1 MICEQKMT
9 NKIDRRNLLKLM
21 GWSSASLGL
30 AACGNPPEAGTTTVE
45 SYSEPRDF
53 MVPGVGVYYASTCTL
68 CEAGCGIKGR
78 VREGRILKLEGSP
91 ESAISKGR
99 LCGLGQASVQH
110 HYNPDRLKEPLLR
123 QDGQLKPVTW
133 DKALSLIAEKTK
145 DARGKFAFLTG
156 PMSGHL
162 KVLVQNYTEALG
174 SKNHFVYDLLANT
187 ANRFAAEK
195 VYGVANPQVQI
206 AKAKLILSFGA
217 DFLNCWASPVHFSA
231 EYAQFRKA
239 NDGKARGVLIQAEP
253 KMTLTGANADR
264 WIAIKPGSEGAFAL
278 GLVNALL
285 DDARYAK
292 NLNSSSPAGASAIAD
307 AARKYDK
314 ARVVRE
320 TGVSEE
326 AFGRVLALLRERSPS
341 LVLSGPSAE
350 GHVHGAQNA
359 AAIMLLNVVLGNA
372 GKTITAPA
380 KIPFPQ
386 MVAATGD
393 TSALI
398 AFNEALGQGHLSTVF
413 IYDANPVFTAP
424 GFMKVRENLAK
435 AAFKVAFAHYR
446 DETAEEADLVLPLD
460 SALEDWG
467 THIAAYQP
475 DGVQIHMQQP
485 LMERLYAQGT
495 RSLGDVLLILLKQ
508 QQPQEYGPFPDYYA
522 YLKSAMIKNKA
533 AFKDSPADDEEF
545 WYQALSHGVV
555 NVAKPEPQ
563 QLPASPAALDLEL
576 PKPAEE
582 DPHYPL
588 RLVPSVRANFRDGK
602 HANLPWLQETPD
614 PLTTIVWDSWVEIH
628 PKTAERMGIAE
639 GDILEVV
646 SKSGSIRTQ
655 AYLFPGLEQGTV
667 AIPIGNGH
675 EAMGRYAKGT
685 GVNPLKILDPVF
697 EKSTGELA
705 LYATRVKVLK
715 TDERRVVVKDEGW
728 RPGSLNTQQG
738 RKIVATLAADKVKL
752 FAEE

>member
-1 MICEQKMT
+1 MRGYGLRLGADGKM
-9 NKIDRRNLLKLM
+9 NNIDRRNLLKLL
-21 GWSSASLGL
+21 GWSSASLSL
-30 AACGNPPEAGTTTVE
+30 AACGNPPDAGTETVE

-123 QDGQLKPVTW
+123 QDGQLKPTSW
-133 DKALSLIAEKTK
+133 EKALGLIAEKTK
-145 DARGKFAFLTG
+145 DAGGKFAFLTG

-174 SKNHFVYDLLANT
+174 SKNHFVYDLLGSRPNQL
-187 ANRFAAEK
+187 AAEK
-195 VYGVANPQVQI
+195 VYGIANPQFHI

-217 DFLNCWASPVHFSA
+217 DFLNCWGSPVYFSA

-264 WIAIKPGSEGAFAL
+264 WIAIKPGSEGVFAL
-278 GLVNALL
+278 GLAGALL
-285 DDARYAK
+285 EDARYAK
-292 NLNSSSPAGASAIAD
+292 NVPASVSD
-307 AARKYDK
+307 AVRKYDK

-326 AFGRVLALLRERSPS
+326 VFGRVLTALREHSPS

-359 AAIMLLNVVLGNA
+359 AAIMLLNIVLGNV

-386 MVAATGD
+386 MVPAGGD

-398 AFNEALGQGHLSTVF
+398 AFNEALGQGRLQTVF
-413 IYDANPVFTAP
+413 TYDANPVFTAP
-424 GFMKVRENLAK
+424 GFMKLRENLAK

-467 THIAAYQP
+467 THVAAYQP
-475 DGVQIHMQQP
+475 EGVQVHMQQP
-485 LMERLYAQGT
+485 LMERLYPEGT
-495 RSLGDVLLILLKQ
+495 RSLGDVLLALLKQ
-508 QQPQEYGPFPDYYA
+508 QRPQEYGSFPDYYA
-522 YLKSAMIKNKA
+522 YLKSAMIGNKA
-533 AFKDSPADDEEF
+533 MFQDAAADGEEF
-545 WYQALSHGVV
+545 WYQTLSHGVL
-555 NVAKPEPQ
+555 NAAKPEPQ
-563 QLPASPAALDLEL
+563 QLSPNPAAVDLDL
-576 PKPAEE
+576 PKPPDE

-588 RLVPSVRANFRDGK
+588 RLVPSVRASFRDGR

-614 PLTTIVWDSWVEIH
+614 PLTTIVWDSWLEIH
-628 PKTAERMGIAE
+628 PKTAERLGIAE

-646 SKSGSIRTQ
+646 SKSGTLKTQ
-655 AYLFPGLEQGTV
+655 AYLFPGLEPGTV

-675 EAMGRYAKGT
+675 DAMGRYAKGV
-685 GVNPLKILDPVF
+685 GVNPLKILDPAF
-697 EKSTGELA
+697 EKSTGDLA
-705 LYATRVKVLK
+705 LYATRVTLRK
-715 TDERRVVVKDEGW
+715 TGERRTVVKDEGW
-728 RPGSLNTQQG
+728 RPGAVNTQLG
-738 RKIVATLAADKVKL
+738 RKIVATVAADKVKV

>member
-1 MICEQKMT
+1 MNNI
-9 NKIDRRNLLKLM
+9 NRRKLLKLL
-21 GWSSASLGL
+21 GWSSASLAVAG
-30 AACGNPPEAGTTTVE
+30 CGNPPESGTTAAE
-45 SYSEPRDF
+45 AYSEPRDF

-91 ESAISKGR
+91 ESAISRGR

-123 QDGQLKPVTW
+123 QNGSLQPTTW

-145 DARGKFAFLTG
+145 DAGEKFAFLTG
-156 PMSGHL
+156 PLSGHL
-162 KVLVQNYTEALG
+162 KVLVQNYAEALG
-174 SKNHFVYDLLANT
+174 SKNHFVYDLLAAKVSRT
-187 ANRFAAEK
+187 AAEK
-195 VYGVANPQVQI
+195 IYGVSTPHFQM

-217 DFLNCWASPVHFSA
+217 DFLNCWESPVHFSA
-231 EYAQFRKA
+231 QYAEFRKA
-239 NDGKARGVLIQAEP
+239 NEGKARGVLIQAEP

-264 WIAIKPGSEGAFAL
+264 WIAIKPGSEGVFAL

-285 DDARYAK
+285 EDARYSK
-292 NLNSSSPAGASAIAD
+292 NVPASIAD
-307 AARKYDK
+307 AVRKYDK
-314 ARVVRE
+314 ARVSRE

-326 AFGRVLALLRERSPS
+326 VFGRVVALLRERSPS

-350 GHVHGAQNA
+350 GHEHGVQNA
-359 AAIMLLNVVLGNA
+359 AAIMLLNVALGNI
-372 GKTITAPA
+372 GKTIAAPA

-386 MVAATGD
+386 MAPAGGD

-398 AFNEALGQGHLSTVF
+398 ELNQALSQGRLQTVF
-413 IYDANPVFTAP
+413 IYDVNPVFTAP
-424 GFMKVRENLAK
+424 GFMKLRDNLKK
-435 AAFKVAFAHYR
+435 AAFKVVFASYL
-446 DETAEEADLVLPLD
+446 DETAAEADLVLPLD

-467 THIAAYQP
+467 THVAAYQP

-485 LMERLYAQGT
+485 LMERLYAEGT
-495 RSLGDVLLILLKQ
+495 RSAGDVLLTLLKQ
-508 QQPQEYGPFPDYYA
+508 QRPREYNQFPDYYA
-522 YLKSAMIKNKA
+522 YLKSAMLKNKS
-533 AFKDSPADDEEF
+533 AFKDAPADDEEF
-545 WYQALSHGVV
+545 WYQTLSHGVL
-555 NVAKPEPQ
+555 NVSNPEPRQ
-563 QLPASPAALDLEL
+563 ISPNPGALDLDL
-576 PKPAEE
+576 PKPAEQ
-582 DPHYPL
+582 DPHYPMQ
-588 RLVPSVRANFRDGK
+588 LVPSVRANFRDGR

-614 PLTTIVWDSWVEIH
+614 PLTTVVWGSWLEIH

-639 GDILEVV
+639 GDILEVM
-646 SKSGSIRTQ
+646 SKSGTIKAQ

-675 EAMGRYAKGT
+675 EAMGRYAKGI

-705 LYATRVKVLK
+705 LYATRVMLRK
-715 TDERRVVVKDEGW
+715 TDESRTVVKDEGW
-728 RPGSLNTQQG
+728 RPGAVNTQLN

-752 FAEE
+752 FPEE